1 MKLSPSVLCLAVV
14 SLIGSSMG
22 ASAADIHSLV
32 GKFRRGDG
40 PINETST
47 SVLLPF
53 AMSWDAVAAT
63 GALETM
69 RARRPQY
76 GAFVDPGEDR
86 LIKSVEALAQ
96 NPDALD
102 FFDDPD
108 TEAIFK
114 DVYDRAA
121 QKGSP
126 VGMIPYDDAKLY
138 WMVSRAIAA
147 GPDAIAAYSRDK
159 VSPEWCLPP
168 LIRCLPP
175 RPVPRQ

>member
-1 MKLSPSVLCLAVV
+1 MKLSSSVLLLAVI
-14 SLIGSSMG
+14 SLIGSST
-22 ASAADIHSLV
+22 SAFATDIYSLV
-32 GKFRRGDG
+32 EKFRQGDG
-40 PINETST
+40 PINKTST

-53 AMSWDAVAAT
+53 AMSWDAAAAT
-63 GALETM
+63 GALASM
-69 RARRPQY
+69 KARRSQY
-76 GAFVDPGEDR
+76 EAFADPGEDR
-86 LIKSVEALAQ
+86 LQESMEALAQ

-147 GPDAIAAYSRDK
+147 GPDAIAAYSPDK